1 MSSLTSVFNS
11 ASTIFTLDIWPRV
24 RRRPSEAEL
33 LVVGRVFVLVLLAIR
48 YIGLVAFIIL
58 TVTLQ
63 YRLDPHHHRLQ
74 GVPAVPLHS
83 AGAILLNSP
92 V

>member
-48 YIGLVAFIIL
+48 Y
-58 TVTLQ
+58 TNWYTW
-63 YRLDPHHHRLQ
+63 YRRWTAH
-74 GVPAVPLHS
+74 
-83 AGAILLNSP
+83 
-92 V
+92 